1 MSFSV
6 ETFVPAPKLSELA
19 ARKRSELVAL
29 ANHFKLEVS
38 TSMRKGDVKKLV
50 SNYLMDE
57 NIVSDDEEAIEESNL
72 IEMKRLELQEKE
84 REREAQFRIKELEIK
99 ERKIAVQL
107 KAKELELATVT
118 AKTPTSVSEKF
129 DVTRH
134 IRFVPPFQ
142 ETEPDRYFLH
152 FEKVATSLEWP
163 REVWTLLLQSTL
175 VGKTREV
182 YSALSVDQSSVYNTI
197 KSTILKAYEL
207 VPEAY
212 RQKFRCTKKGS
223 TQTYLEFVREKQ
235 ILFDRWC
242 ASNEVNG
249 DFEKL
254 RHLILLEDFKDCLP
268 IEIKTYLDEQKV
280 DNLHQAATRA
290 DDYALTHRNSFNRP
304 DARSDPVNKT
314 SGTGKRDHRS
324 GTGPQNPYDRETPRL
339 PLGLTCY
346 YCKRRGHV
354 KAECPALERKDGKT
368 RSNSVVAP
376 HKLEDSSVE
385 AESMKVPVEYEPFV
399 PRGTISLI
407 GSVGEN
413 PVTILRDTG
422 ASQSLVLADTLPFS
436 NESATGTSVLLQGV
450 ELGTMKVPLHKVFL
464 RCNLLSGP
472 VIIGVR
478 PSLPVRGITVLLGND
493 LAGGSVVENAQVS
506 EVPQMSCN
514 DEGTGKQN
522 SELFPACAVT
532 RAMARARSSSRVSV
546 EQDEHQQSTPNL
558 NMDSQ
563 QLDLADTFLK
573 HSPIVSPS
581 NLAEQQ
587 VDELDF
593 NHALSRQNLI
603 KEQESDPEMQSL
615 SQYAVSEKEAAVI
628 PSCYYW
634 KEGVLMRKWRSPD
647 VPAGDEWKVL
657 HQIVLPGKYRGSVL
671 SLAHETPM
679 AGHLG
684 IKKTYCKVL
693 NHYYWP
699 GAHRDVKSFIRSC
712 HICQMVGKPNQK
724 PPVAPL
730 KPIPVLGEPFSHVII
745 DCVGPLPKCK
755 SGNQYILT
763 IMCAA
768 IRYPEAIPLRSIRT
782 PQIVKALIKFFTLVG
797 LPQSVQS
804 DQGSNFMSGIFQEV
818 MFQLG
823 IKQVKS
829 TAYHPQSQGALERF
843 HQTLKNMLRAYC
855 LQEKREWDE
864 GIPLLLFAVRESV
877 QESLGFSPFE
887 LVFGHTPRG
896 PLKLLKE
903 IWLAEDSSDN
913 LLIHVSDVRERL
925 TRANDLARQKLKES
939 QCKMKTWFD
948 RKARTRTF
956 RPGDQVL
963 VLLPIHGSPL
973 QARYC
978 GPYTVENRTSEVDYV
993 ISTPDRRKLKR
1004 LCHINMLKP
1013 YHGKDGPTSCRTVTN

>member
-1 MSFSV
+1 MS
-6 ETFVPAPKLSELA
+6 
-19 ARKRSELVAL
+19 
-29 ANHFKLEVS
+29 
-38 TSMRKGDVKKLV
+38 
-50 SNYLMDE
+50 
-57 NIVSDDEEAIEESNL
+57 
-72 IEMKRLELQEKE
+72 
-84 REREAQFRIKELEIK
+84 
-99 ERKIAVQL
+99 
-107 KAKELELATVT
+107 
-118 AKTPTSVSEKF
+118 
-129 DVTRH
+129 
-134 IRFVPPFQ
+134 
-142 ETEPDRYFLH
+142 
-152 FEKVATSLEWP
+152 
-163 REVWTLLLQSTL
+163 LLCH
-175 VGKTREV
+175 GK
-182 YSALSVDQSSVYNTI
+182 
-197 KSTILKAYEL
+197 
-207 VPEAY
+207 
-212 RQKFRCTKKGS
+212 
-223 TQTYLEFVREKQ
+223 
-235 ILFDRWC
+235 
-242 ASNEVNG
+242 
-249 DFEKL
+249 
-254 RHLILLEDFKDCLP
+254 
-268 IEIKTYLDEQKV
+268 
-280 DNLHQAATRA
+280 
-290 DDYALTHRNSFNRP
+290 
-304 DARSDPVNKT
+304 
-314 SGTGKRDHRS
+314 
-324 GTGPQNPYDRETPRL
+324 
-339 PLGLTCY
+339 
-346 YCKRRGHV
+346 
-354 KAECPALERKDGKT
+354 
-368 RSNSVVAP
+368 
-376 HKLEDSSVE
+376 
-385 AESMKVPVEYEPFV
+385 
-399 PRGTISLI
+399 TISLI

-450 ELGTMKVPLHKVFL
+450 ELGTMKVPLHRVFL

-478 PSLPVRGITVLLGND
+478 PSLPVRGTTVLLGND
-493 LAGGSVVENAQVS
+493 LAGGRVVENPQVS

-546 EQDEHQQSTPNL
+546 EQNEHQQSTPNL

-593 NHALSRQNLI
+593 NHALSGQNLI
-603 KEQESDPEMQSL
+603 KEQESDSEMQSL

-657 HQIVLPGKYRGSVL
+657 HQIVLPGKYRGTVF
-671 SLAHETPM
+671 M

-763 IMCAA
+763 IMCVAT
-768 IRYPEAIPLRSIRT
+768 RYPEAIPLRSIRT

-843 HQTLKNMLRAYC
+843 HQTLKNMLRTYF

-864 GIPLLLFAVRESV
+864 GIPLLLFAVHESV

-903 IWLAEDSSDN
+903 MWLAEDSSDD
-913 LLIHVSDVRERL
+913 LLTHVSDVWERL

-956 RPGDQVL
+956 RHGDQVL

-978 GPYTVENRTSEVDYV
+978 GPYTVEKRTSEVDYV
-993 ISTPDRRKLKR
+993 ISTPDR
-1004 LCHINMLKP
+1004 
-1013 YHGKDGPTSCRTVTN
+1013 